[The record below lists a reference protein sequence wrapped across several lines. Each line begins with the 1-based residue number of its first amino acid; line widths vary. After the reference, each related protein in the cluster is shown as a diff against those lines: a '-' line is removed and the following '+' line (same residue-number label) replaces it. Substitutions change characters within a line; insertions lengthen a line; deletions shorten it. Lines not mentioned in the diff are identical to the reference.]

1 MEVYYNGRNQSK
13 QEGSYPFQSCG
24 NSAEGKQV
32 CQVIFLQNGGY
43 KVMKKLYYISWN
55 GTCARFTRCFD
66 SKAERDKFEKD
77 INPNKNISTWEKIIA
92 D

>member
-1 MEVYYNGRNQSK
+1 MEVFNYGRNQSK
-13 QEGSYPFQSCG
+13 QEGNYPLQSCG
-24 NSAEGKQV
+24 AAAQSSTL
-32 CQVIFLQNGGY
+32 CQVIQLQNGGY

>member
-1 MEVYYNGRNQSK
+1 MEVFNYGINQRK
-13 QEGSYPFQSCG
+13 EVGSYPFQSCG
-24 NSAEGKQV
+24 AAAEGQQI
-32 CQVIFLQNGGY
+32 CQVVFLQNGGY